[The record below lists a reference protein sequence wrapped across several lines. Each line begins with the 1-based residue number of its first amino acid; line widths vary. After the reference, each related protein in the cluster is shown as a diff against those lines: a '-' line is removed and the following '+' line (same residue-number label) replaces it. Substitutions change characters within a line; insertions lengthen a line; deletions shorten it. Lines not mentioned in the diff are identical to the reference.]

1 MESIRAPRQGVSSA
15 ILTGVSTVQ
24 VGLFMDRGDDLT
36 HCGAVG
42 KSDGR
47 AKVRCLKRLVTV
59 AHLERL
65 SPAKGNAEMSFV
77 NVEKWPERPQWR
89 KFKTTDVYR

>member
-1 MESIRAPRQGVSSA
+1 ME
-15 ILTGVSTVQ
+15 
-24 VGLFMDRGDDLT
+24 LFLDRGDDLT

-47 AKVRCLKRLVTV
+47 AEVRCLKRLATV

-77 NVEKWPERPQWR
+77 NIEKWPGRSQLR
-89 KFKTTDVYR
+89 KRKTTDVYR